1 LQQQPELQVRDHE
14 GRGQDFTPKDAL
26 LRRLLQV
33 ARNQSIFAAL
43 FQRAMDAVQDFDQI
57 RAGTAARIEDVDVF
71 VRQALLY
78 AQVRPQ
84 HAVHALDHVL
94 DDFGR
99 GVPDAQLL
107 SQFRVKGF
115 EKRLVEVLDGV
126 RFLEFV
132 EKRGPVDAV
141 EHQSGA
147 VEHFDKI
154 QVLKLARVGD
164 QREEPCDHRHAQ
176 EPGGKPPIEA
186 FLEIGR
192 VLLGPQH
199 PGGKDSVENS
209 KIKAAY
215 YYKKTGKKY
224 PILVQDDTMDL
235 FGIDPTE
242 DPGVSIKQ
250 PVLKEFGDFN
260 DTNAYKYYGNLAAK
274 YGGKIELQFNYGHA
288 LAFAEKVI
296 ALPSKLKGILVAE
309 VSKQRTPGYFLADM
323 VKVKIN
329 GEWRYYNSLSDREI
343 LLRDSDLAQSINS
356 LLRRL

>member
-1 LQQQPELQVRDHE
+1 MEILFASSNTAKIERIKKLIHYKNMRVLSLSDLEIKLAEPEE
-14 GRGQDFTPKDAL
+14 TGKDA
-26 LRRLLQV
+26 
-33 ARNQSIFAAL
+33 
-43 FQRAMDAVQDFDQI
+43 
-57 RAGTAARIEDVDVF
+57 
-71 VRQALLY
+71 
-78 AQVRPQ
+78 
-84 HAVHALDHVL
+84 
-94 DDFGR
+94 
-99 GVPDAQLL
+99 
-107 SQFRVKGF
+107 
-115 EKRLVEVLDGV
+115 
-126 RFLEFV
+126 
-132 EKRGPVDAV
+132 
-141 EHQSGA
+141 
-147 VEHFDKI
+147 
-154 QVLKLARVGD
+154 
-164 QREEPCDHRHAQ
+164 
-176 EPGGKPPIEA
+176 
-186 FLEIGR
+186 
-192 VLLGPQH
+192 
-199 PGGKDSVENS
+199 VENS

-224 PILVQDDTMDL
+224 PVLAQDDTMNL

-329 GEWRYYNSLSDREI
+329 GEWRYYNSLSDCEI